1 MKGGSSGWARLD
13 TARACV
19 ILRRDLRER
28 ERERETGPDDICITT
43 SGKQWSV
50 PTQTNLIIAGHYECP
65 QFSLSI
71 LSDKGM
77 FTDPDPG
84 QTVMREACPGLA
96 GPGEHCTAGRE
107 IIPNTLGT
115 CNNTPHIN
123 IMRTTG

>member
-1 MKGGSSGWARLD
+1 MA
-13 TARACV
+13 V
-19 ILRRDLRER
+19 INEPPG
-28 ERERETGPDDICITT
+28 TDDICITT

-71 LSDKGM
+71 LSDKVM